1 MDPVSEVFPLWVIA
15 LDYISGVVMWTLI
28 GRTAMGFFLP
38 EDSSFFFMRFFVRST
53 NPLLRFFA
61 PVTPGFLLPALVPL
75 YVAWFFYMLR
85 FYLMPWLLGYTVMG
99 MLSFPLE
106 SEIAG
111 LIYRVLSPQWILL
124 QEQNFRVFLN
134 NFVLLIK
141 YNLISLQLVINCKI
155 NSNLFK
161 WVILRIYF
169 TYKKTVL
176 AILVMKIVWLNPNL
190 RYFR

>member
-1 MDPVSEVFPLWVIA
+1 MDPVPEVFPLWVIA

-28 GRTAMGFFLP
+28 GRTVMGFFLP

-53 NPLLRFFA
+53 NPLLSFFA
-61 PVTPGFLLPALVPL
+61 RVTPGFLLPALVPL

-111 LIYRVLSPQWILL
+111 LIYRILSP
-124 QEQNFRVFLN
+124 
-134 NFVLLIK
+134 
-141 YNLISLQLVINCKI
+141 
-155 NSNLFK
+155 
-161 WVILRIYF
+161 
-169 TYKKTVL
+169 
-176 AILVMKIVWLNPNL
+176 
-190 RYFR
+190 

>member
-1 MDPVSEVFPLWVIA
+1 MDPVSEVFPLWGII

-124 QEQNFRVFLN
+124 QELNFRVFLN
-134 NFVLLIK
+134 YFILLIK
-141 YNLISLQLVINCKI
+141 DNLISLPFVINC
-155 NSNLFK
+155 
-161 WVILRIYF
+161 RIQIHF
-169 TYKKTVL
+169 
-176 AILVMKIVWLNPNL
+176 I
-190 RYFR
+190 